1 MLEMDLNYKEKQL
14 QQISKALWPEAL
26 QKMLDTSIQK
36 SVAMLQN
43 YAMQETPVD
52 QGRLRGDFKTNFK
65 KSYWRLFNPTKYAI
79 YVHEWTRPHFV
90 KIDKIEGRANR
101 HWISAGALQHA
112 IATRWTKANPFMD
125 RAVERGEDQV
135 DKIFSQ
141 EIDKMFL
148 KITK

>member
-1 MLEMDLNYKEKQL
+1 MELDYKEKQL
-14 QQISKALWPEAL
+14 NQISKALWPEAL
-26 QKMLDTSIQK
+26 QKMLDTSIKK
-36 SVAMLQN
+36 SITMLQS

-65 KSYWRLFNPTKYAI
+65 KSYWRLYNPTKYAI
-79 YVHEWTRPHFV
+79 YVHEGTRPHFV

-101 HWISAGALQHA
+101 HGIPAGALQYS
-112 IATRWTKANPFMD
+112 IATKGTKANPFMD
-125 RAVERGEDQV
+125 RAVERGEEQI
-135 DKIFSQ
+135 DKIFSD